1 MLTSSAAKRNKQLM
15 LTRHSPV
22 RGLTA
27 AVLTL
32 LLASDGHAAG
42 VQGRTQSAASRVT
55 PPAENVENARD
66 TRERLREL
74 LDEYP
79 PTVAQVLR
87 LDPALLARPDYLS
100 TYPKLA
106 TFFAQHPEVAH
117 NPVFFLGD
125 SGYREVYSRL
135 SVPGLMQSVLAGIA
149 GLIIFSTVV
158 GLIVWILRS
167 LINYRSWLRVTK
179 IQTDAHT
186 KIFDRLG
193 SNEELMAYI
202 QSPAGQRFLTSASL
216 TVDVLPRS
224 VGAPVGRILWS
235 MQAGVVVTL
244 AGAGLWVAKASVA
257 EEVAQLLHVVAVLA
271 VAIGLGF
278 VVSAALAYALSH
290 RLGLLDPAARASHG

>member
-1 MLTSSAAKRNKQLM
+1 M

-22 RGLTA
+22 QGLTVA
-27 AVLTL
+27 GLTL
-32 LLASDGHAAG
+32 LLASDAYAAG
-42 VQGRTQSAASRVT
+42 LQRRAPAAESQASPT
-55 PPAENVENARD
+55 GNPENARD
-66 TRERLREL
+66 TRERLREM

-87 LDPALLARPDYLS
+87 LDPTLLARPDYLS

-106 TFFAQHPEVAH
+106 AFFAQHPEVAH
-117 NPVFFLGD
+117 NPIFFLGD

-135 SVPGLMQSVLAGIA
+135 SATNLMQGVLAGIA

-158 GLIVWILRS
+158 GLIAWIFRS
-167 LINYRSWLRVTK
+167 LINYRSWLRATK

-186 KIFDRLG
+186 KIFDRLS
-193 SNEELMAYI
+193 SNEDLMAYI

-216 TVDVLPRS
+216 TVDVLPRT

-235 MQAGVVVTL
+235 MQAGVVMAL

-257 EEVAQLLHVVAVLA
+257 DEVAQLLHVIAVLA
-271 VAIGLGF
+271 IAVGLGF
-278 VVSAALAYALSH
+278 IVSAMLAYLLSH
-290 RLGLLDPAARASHG
+290 RLGLLQPAARGSHA